1 MDNLQIV
8 KEVYRLFG
16 EKNIPALLSH
26 FDNDIEFVR
35 PGNADIPFA
44 GTFKGFDGLIKM
56 FTIIAQ
62 SIRLKTF
69 VPEKFFANEDMIVV
83 LGSDTA
89 EVIATGRSYTTTWV
103 QAFTL
108 KNGKIIHVQVYF
120 DTLTI
125 ANAFH
130 PQIVPKN
137 FNTVTEG
144 KKK

>member
-16 EKNIPALLSH
+16 EKNIPVLLSH
-26 FDNDIEFVR
+26 FDKDIEFVR

-56 FTIIAQ
+56 FTIISQ
-62 SIRLKTF
+62 SIRLKKFIPERFF
-69 VPEKFFANEDMIVV
+69 VNEDMVVV
-83 LGSDTA
+83 LGFDTA
-89 EVIATGRSYTTTWV
+89 EVIATGRSYTSTWV

-108 KNGKIIHVQVYF
+108 KDGRISHVQVYL

-125 ANAFH
+125 GNAFH
-130 PQIVPKN
+130 A
-137 FNTVTEG
+137 
-144 KKK
+144 

>member
-16 EKNIPALLSH
+16 EKNIPVLLSH
-26 FDNDIEFVR
+26 FDKDIEFVR

-56 FTIIAQ
+56 FTIISQ
-62 SIRLKTF
+62 SIRLKKFIPERFF
-69 VPEKFFANEDMIVV
+69 VNEDMVVV
-83 LGSDTA
+83 LGFDTA
-89 EVIATGRSYTTTWV
+89 EVIATGRSYTSTWV

-108 KNGKIIHVQVYF
+108 KDSKIIHVQAYV

-125 ANAFH
+125 AHAFH
-130 PQIVPKN
+130 P
-137 FNTVTEG
+137 
-144 KKK
+144 

>member
-16 EKNIPALLSH
+16 EKNISVLLSH
-26 FDNDIEFVR
+26 FDKDIEFVR

-44 GTFKGFDGLIKM
+44 GTFKGIDGLVKM
-56 FTIIAQ
+56 FTMIAQ

-69 VPEKFFANEDMIVV
+69 VPEKFFVSENMVVV

-89 EVIATGRSYTTTWV
+89 EVIATGRSYTATWV

-108 KNGKIIHVQVYF
+108 KDSKIIHVQAYF

-125 ANAFH
+125 AHAFH
-130 PQIVPKN
+130 P
-137 FNTVTEG
+137 
-144 KKK
+144 

>member
-16 EKNIPALLSH
+16 ERNIPAVLLH
-26 FDNDIEFVR
+26 FDKDIQFIR

-44 GTFKGFDGLIKM
+44 GTFKGIDGLIQM
-56 FTIIAQ
+56 FTLINQ
-62 SIRLKTF
+62 SIRLKAFT
-69 VPEKFFANEDMIVV
+69 PENFFSNENMIVV

-89 EVIATGRSYTTTWV
+89 EVIATGKSYTSAWV

-108 KNGKIIHVQVYF
+108 KDDKIIHVQVYL

-130 PQIVPKN
+130 L
-137 FNTVTEG
+137 
-144 KKK
+144 

>member
-1 MDNLQIV
+1 MNNLQII

-16 EKNIPALLSH
+16 ERNIPAVLSH
-26 FDNDIEFVR
+26 FDKDIEFVR

-44 GTFKGFDGLIKM
+44 GTFRGIDGMIKM
-56 FTIIAQ
+56 FTIINE
-62 SIRLKTF
+62 SIKLKAFT
-69 VPEKFFANEDMIVV
+69 PEHFFSNENMVVV

-89 EVIATGRSYTTTWV
+89 EVIGTGKSYTSTWV

-108 KNGKIIHVQVYF
+108 QDSKIVHVQVYF

-130 PQIVPKN
+130 P
-137 FNTVTEG
+137 
-144 KKK
+144 

>member
-1 MDNLQIV
+1 MDNLQVI

-16 EKNIPALLSH
+16 ERNIPALLAY
-26 FDNDIEFVR
+26 FDKDIEFVR

-44 GTFKGFDGLIKM
+44 GIFRGTEGLIKM
-56 FTIIAQ
+56 FTIISQ
-62 SIRLKTF
+62 SIKLKAFT
-69 VPEKFFANEDMIVV
+69 PENFFTNENKVVV

-89 EVIATGRSYTTTWV
+89 EVISTGRSYTSTWV

-108 KNGKIIHVQVYF
+108 KDGKIIHVQVYL

-130 PQIVPKN
+130 S
-137 FNTVTEG
+137 
-144 KKK
+144 

>member
-1 MDNLQIV
+1 MDNLQVV

-16 EKNIPALLSH
+16 ERNVPALLAY
-26 FDNDIEFVR
+26 FDKDIEFVR

-44 GTFKGFDGLIKM
+44 GTFNGTEGLIKM
-56 FTIIAQ
+56 FTIISQ
-62 SIRLKTF
+62 SIKLKAFT
-69 VPEKFFANEDMIVV
+69 PENFFTNENKVVV

-89 EVIATGRSYTTTWV
+89 EVISTGKSYTSTWV

-108 KNGKIIHVQVYF
+108 NDGKIIHVQVYL

-130 PQIVPKN
+130 S
-137 FNTVTEG
+137 
-144 KKK
+144 

>member
-16 EKNIPALLSH
+16 EKNIPVLLSH
-26 FDNDIEFVR
+26 FDKDIEFVR

-44 GTFKGFDGLIKM
+44 GTFKGIDGLIKM
-56 FTIIAQ
+56 FTIISQ
-62 SIRLKTF
+62 SIRLKAF
-69 VPEKFFANEDMIVV
+69 VPEKFFVNENMVLV

-89 EVIATGRSYTTTWV
+89 EVIATGRSYTSTWV

-108 KNGKIIHVQVYF
+108 KDSKIIHVQSYF

-125 ANAFH
+125 AHAFH
-130 PQIVPKN
+130 P
-137 FNTVTEG
+137 
-144 KKK
+144 

>member
-16 EKNIPALLSH
+16 EKNMPVLLSH
-26 FDNDIEFVR
+26 FDKDIEFVR

-44 GTFKGFDGLIKM
+44 GTFNGVDGLLKM
-56 FTIIAQ
+56 FTIISQ

-69 VPEKFFANEDMIVV
+69 VPEKFFVDENMVVV

-89 EVIATGRSYTTTWV
+89 EVIATGKSYTSTWV

-108 KNGKIIHVQVYF
+108 KDDKIVRVQVYL

-130 PQIVPKN
+130 S
-137 FNTVTEG
+137 
-144 KKK
+144 

>member
-16 EKNIPALLSH
+16 ERNVPALLSY
-26 FDNDIEFVR
+26 FDKDIEFVR

-44 GTFKGFDGLIKM
+44 GTFRGIDGLIKM
-56 FTIIAQ
+56 LTIIGQ
-62 SIRLKTF
+62 SIQLKAFTPGNFF
-69 VPEKFFANEDMIVV
+69 VNENMVVV

-89 EVIATGRSYTTTWV
+89 EVIATGKSYTSSWV

-108 KNGKIIHVQVYF
+108 KDTKIVHVQVYL

-125 ANAFH
+125 AAAFH
-130 PQIVPKN
+130 A
-137 FNTVTEG
+137 
-144 KKK
+144 

>member
-1 MDNLQIV
+1 MDNLQII

-16 EKNIPALLSH
+16 ERNVPALLSY
-26 FDNDIEFVR
+26 FDSSIEFVR

-44 GTFKGFDGLIKM
+44 GTFKGADGLIKM
-56 FTIIAQ
+56 FTIIGQ
-62 SIRLKTF
+62 SIRLKAF
-69 VPEKFFANEDMIVV
+69 KPENFFTNDNMVVV

-89 EVIATGRSYTTTWV
+89 EVISTGKSYTSTWV

-108 KNGKIIHVQVYF
+108 KDSKIVHVQVYL

-130 PQIVPKN
+130 S
-137 FNTVTEG
+137 
-144 KKK
+144 

>member
-16 EKNIPALLSH
+16 EKNIPVLLSH
-26 FDNDIEFVR
+26 FDKDIEFVR

-44 GTFKGFDGLIKM
+44 GTFKGIDGLIKM
-56 FTIIAQ
+56 FTIITQ

-69 VPEKFFANEDMIVV
+69 VPEKFFANDDMIVV

-108 KNGKIIHVQVYF
+108 KDGKIIHVQAYF

-125 ANAFH
+125 AHAFH
-130 PQIVPKN
+130 P
-137 FNTVTEG
+137 
-144 KKK
+144 

>member
-16 EKNIPALLSH
+16 ERNVPALLSY
-26 FDNDIEFVR
+26 FDNNIEFVR

-44 GTFKGFDGLIKM
+44 GTFRGHDGLIKM
-56 FTIIAQ
+56 FTIISQ
-62 SIRLKTF
+62 SIRLKEF
-69 VPEKFFANEDMIVV
+69 IPEKFFTNDDMVVV

-89 EVIATGRSYTTTWV
+89 EVITTGKSYTSTWV

-108 KNGKIIHVQVYF
+108 KHGRISHVQVYL

-125 ANAFH
+125 GNAFH
-130 PQIVPKN
+130 A
-137 FNTVTEG
+137 
-144 KKK
+144 

>member
-16 EKNIPALLSH
+16 ERNVPALLSY
-26 FDNDIEFVR
+26 FDNNIEFVR

-44 GTFKGFDGLIKM
+44 GTFRGHAGLIKM
-56 FTIIAQ
+56 FTIISQ
-62 SIRLKTF
+62 SIRVKEF
-69 VPEKFFANEDMIVV
+69 IPEKFFTNDDMVVV

-89 EVIATGRSYTTTWV
+89 EVITTGKSYTSSWV

-108 KNGKIIHVQVYF
+108 KDGRISHVQVYL

-125 ANAFH
+125 GNAFH
-130 PQIVPKN
+130 A
-137 FNTVTEG
+137 
-144 KKK
+144 